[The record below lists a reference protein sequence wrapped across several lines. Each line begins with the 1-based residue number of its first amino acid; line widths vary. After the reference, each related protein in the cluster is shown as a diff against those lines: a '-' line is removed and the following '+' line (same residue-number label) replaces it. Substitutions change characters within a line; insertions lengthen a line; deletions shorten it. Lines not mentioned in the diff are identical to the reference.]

1 MSDDWNTVTV
11 IGNRRGGGT
20 GGGNKDRQVNLARR
34 QGVAVSTETKYGA
47 GGNTQKGT
55 SLNTAKLD
63 QETEEL
69 SHKKVDMNVGKLI
82 AQGRQAK
89 EMSQKDLATKICE
102 KPQVVTEYESG
113 KAIPNQQILAK
124 MERAL
129 GMKLR
134 GKDKGK
140 PLEAKASGASGG
152 KKK

>member
-11 IGNRRGGGT
+11 IGNRRGGANSGM
-20 GGGNKDRQVNLARR
+20 GKERAVNLARR
-34 QGVAVSTETKYGA
+34 QGANVATESKYGA

-63 QETEEL
+63 AETEEL
-69 SHKKVDMNVGKLI
+69 RHKTLDLSVGKLI

-102 KPQVVTEYESG
+102 KPQVVTEYEQG
-113 KAIPNQQILAK
+113 KGIPNQQILAK

-140 PLEAKASGASGG
+140 PLDAKPQKGN
-152 KKK
+152 KK

>member
-1 MSDDWNTVTV
+1 M
-11 IGNRRGGGT
+11 
-20 GGGNKDRQVNLARR
+20 
-34 QGVAVSTETKYGA
+34 AVSTETKYGA

-69 SHKKVDMNVGKLI
+69 AHKKVDMNVGKLI

-129 GMKLR
+129 ALNCEVR
-134 GKDKGK
+134 TRASPWK
-140 PLEAKASGASGG
+140 PRPQVITT
-152 KKK
+152 

>member
-69 SHKKVDMNVGKLI
+69 SHKKVNFALRILKTRQCKFYRLI
-82 AQGRQAK
+82 
-89 EMSQKDLATKICE
+89 
-102 KPQVVTEYESG
+102 
-113 KAIPNQQILAK
+113 
-124 MERAL
+124 
-129 GMKLR
+129 
-134 GKDKGK
+134 
-140 PLEAKASGASGG
+140 
-152 KKK
+152 